1 MLKLTGRYGDGWL
14 PLSIMISDPE
24 EYEAKLAKIRAA
36 ARNSGRDPVAE
47 TLAHS
52 RVPGYSRGMYHR
64 FVRRQIRR
72 GYGLI
77 STGQFDELVA
87 QFAPDALFSF
97 PGDHALGGEFRGP
110 DAVRAWF
117 AEVRRLFPDFR
128 LEPRRIV
135 VEGGPL
141 HTRAATWFAV
151 FGTFPDGTHYRN
163 EGAQLLELR
172 RGRVQEDRL
181 FEDTKVVIDAL
192 DRLRALGMDPGAT
205 LARRRSPHGSEQQP
219 GSTSD

>member
-1 MLKLTGRYGDGWL
+1 
-14 PLSIMISDPE
+14 
-24 EYEAKLAKIRAA
+24 
-36 ARNSGRDPVAE
+36 
-47 TLAHS
+47 
-52 RVPGYSRGMYHR
+52 MYHTY
-64 FVRRQIRR
+64 VRRQIRR
-72 GYGLI
+72 AYGLI
-77 STGQFDELVA
+77 NAGRIDDLVA
-87 QFAPDALFSF
+87 QFAQDALFSF
-97 PGDHALGGEFRGP
+97 PGEHVLGGEFRGP

-151 FGTFPDGTHYRN
+151 SGTFPDGTPYRN

-192 DRLRALGMDPGAT
+192 DRLRELGMDPGAT
-205 LARRRSPHGSEQQP
+205 LRREQSPQRSGQ
-219 GSTSD
+219 

>member
-1 MLKLTGRYGDGWL
+1 
-14 PLSIMISDPE
+14 
-24 EYEAKLAKIRAA
+24 
-36 ARNSGRDPVAE
+36 
-47 TLAHS
+47 
-52 RVPGYSRGMYHR
+52 MYHR

-72 GYGLI
+72 AYGLI
-77 STGQFDELVA
+77 NAGQFDDLVA

-97 PGDHALGGEFRGP
+97 PGDHVLGGEFRGP

-117 AEVRRLFPDFR
+117 AEVRRLFPDFQ

-135 VEGGPL
+135 VEGGPRNT
-141 HTRAATWFAV
+141 HVATWFAAS
-151 FGTFPDGTHYRN
+151 GTFPDGTPYRN

-205 LARRRSPHGSEQQP
+205 LARGQHPVESEQ
-219 GSTSD
+219 